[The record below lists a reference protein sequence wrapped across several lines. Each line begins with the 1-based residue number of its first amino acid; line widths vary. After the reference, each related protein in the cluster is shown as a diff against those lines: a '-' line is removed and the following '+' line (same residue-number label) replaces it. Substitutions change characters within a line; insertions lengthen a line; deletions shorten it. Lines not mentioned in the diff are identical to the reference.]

1 MTAMKGATTALS
13 SMNRSMNLPA
23 LQRIAM
29 EFERENDIMEQRQD
43 IMDDSIDD
51 AMDVG
56 LEEEGDEVVEQVLE
70 EIGVDLNSAVCTHST
85 TALTEHF
92 QLTLRPCSLEKHLRG
107 FKPKSKQTPESRRLL
122 AGQAAG
128 AAAVVAATTMTSKR
142 DSIVYGSRWLG
153 ITRWGGPRASKLWRQ
168 RGYGWCLTMRGM
180 HILTR
185 STGVF
190 GHFTA
195 NACRKHETWTI
206 LVLAMGISDAATS
219 GS

>member
-56 LEEEGDEVVEQVLE
+56 IEEEGDEVVEQVLE
-70 EIGVDLNSAVCTHST
+70 EIGVDLNSAVCTHLT
-85 TALTEHF
+85 TALTGHF
-92 QLTLRPCSLEKHLRG
+92 QLTLRPCSLEKHPRG
-107 FKPKSKQTPESRRLL
+107 FKPKSKQTPGSRRLL
-122 AGQAAG
+122 ADQAG
-128 AAAVVAATTMTSKR
+128 AVVAAAVTMMTSRR

-153 ITRWGGPRASKLWRQ
+153 IARWGGPRASKLGWQ
-168 RGYGWCLTMRGM
+168 RGYCCCLTMRGM

-190 GHFTA
+190 GLFTA
-195 NACRKHETWTI
+195 NACRKYETRNHI
-206 LVLAMGISDAATS
+206 GDSNAAYPS
-219 GS
+219 